1 MGVERLFLRH
11 NMNPTPASRSPPT
24 TAPTATPAV
33 APVDSPDAAGSS
45 VAVLDAAV
53 SVAVSLASLASLDV
67 LVFVFGCRVLVD
79 VSADVVDVEGSLMLK
94 VWLEKSA
101 DVSPVLN
108 IQKLKDVPLVGSI
121 PW

>member
-1 MGVERLFLRH
+1 
-11 NMNPTPASRSPPT
+11 
-24 TAPTATPAV
+24 V
-33 APVDSPDAAGSS
+33 APVDSPDAAGPS

-53 SVAVSLASLASLDV
+53 SVVVSLASLEV
-67 LVFVFGCRVLVD
+67 FVFVFGWWVFVD

-94 VWLEKSA
+94 VWLENSE

-108 IQKLKDVPLVGSI
+108 IQKLKDVPLAGSI

>member
-1 MGVERLFLRH
+1 
-11 NMNPTPASRSPPT
+11 
-24 TAPTATPAV
+24 V

-53 SVAVSLASLASLDV
+53 SVVVSLASLEV
-67 LVFVFGCRVLVD
+67 FVFVFGWWVFVD

-94 VWLEKSA
+94 VWLENSE

-108 IQKLKDVPLVGSI
+108 IQKLKDVPLAGSI